1 MDILLPATDA
11 GVLLQAVVWTALLA
25 LGIIV
30 TRRNRDVRLLVVGIG
45 ILGYGLMAVRAIH

>member
-1 MDILLPATDA
+1 MDILLPATDT
-11 GVLLQAVVWTALLA
+11 GVLVQVVVWTALLV